1 MALVYAGLGQRD
13 SAFEWLDRAYAARDV
28 HLVFLA
34 DPKWDPFREDPRFR
48 ALVERCDFMR
58 RAKTVGHTER

>member
-1 MALVYAGLGQRD
+1 MQWRSCTRD
-13 SAFEWLDRAYAARDV
+13 LANAIRRSSGSIAPMLSRDV

-48 ALVERCDFMR
+48 ALVKRRDFMR
-58 RAKTVGHTER
+58 TEK